1 MKELILVAVGGAV
14 GSVARYYAGGAA
26 RAVLPERHYLGTF
39 AVNIIGSFVIGV
51 LFAKVSSLGD
61 DMYLLAAVGF
71 CGGFTTFSALSL
83 EALRLMQSGEVITA
97 LLYAAG
103 SVIVGLGA
111 CWLGYTTLQ

>member
-1 MKELILVAVGGAV
+1 MKELILVALGGAV

-26 RAVLPERHYLGTF
+26 RAVLPERYFLGTF
-39 AVNIIGSFVIGV
+39 AVNIIGSFVIGA

-61 DMYLLAAVGF
+61 DMYLLLAVGL

-83 EALRLMQSGEVITA
+83 EVLRLIQSGEIMTA
-97 LLYAAG
+97 LLYGSG

-111 CWLGYTTLQ
+111 CWLGYTALQ

>member
-1 MKELILVAVGGAV
+1 MKELILVALGGAV
-14 GSVARYYAGGAA
+14 GSVARYAAGGAV

-39 AVNIIGSFVIGV
+39 AVNIIGSFLIGV

-83 EALRLMQSGEVITA
+83 EALRLMQSGEVMTA

-111 CWLGYTTLQ
+111 CWVGYTALR